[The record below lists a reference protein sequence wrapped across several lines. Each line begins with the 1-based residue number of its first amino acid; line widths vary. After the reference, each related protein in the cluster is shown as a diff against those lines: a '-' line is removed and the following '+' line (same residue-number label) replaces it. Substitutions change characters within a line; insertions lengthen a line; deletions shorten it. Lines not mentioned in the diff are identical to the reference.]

1 MKQDKYIFF
10 TKNSNIVYN
19 LENLNDLKT
28 HYLKICNQTY
38 VESGQAEIDFLKEFE
53 DGYIIINHNDGEDI
67 LYFIDCEKIDNIFKD
82 LENQTFILN
91 ILKEKLKSI
100 NNDNFINNI

>member
-28 HYLKICNQTY
+28 HYLKY
-38 VESGQAEIDFLKEFE
+38 VIK
-53 DGYIIINHNDGEDI
+53 HM
-67 LYFIDCEKIDNIFKD
+67 
-82 LENQTFILN
+82 LN
-91 ILKEKLKSI
+91 LDKQK
-100 NNDNFINNI
+100 